1 MTITAIILAAVVVGG
16 TGLFIGVFLGIAG
29 KKFAVEVDEREEAIL
44 GVLPGNNCGGCG
56 YAGCSGLAAAIVKGE
71 AETPMISPIFLAVL
85 LVVPRLPKKLV
96 RSWAFPLA
104 VRRKR

>member
-44 GVLPGNNCGGCG
+44 GTCRLLSVRVYPPLLLPFIAFA
-56 YAGCSGLAAAIVKGE
+56 YWLY
-71 AETPMISPIFLAVL
+71 FLCL
-85 LVVPRLPKKLV
+85 LLC
-96 RSWAFPLA
+96 
-104 VRRKR
+104 

>member
-71 AETPMISPIFLAVL
+71 AEVNAVL